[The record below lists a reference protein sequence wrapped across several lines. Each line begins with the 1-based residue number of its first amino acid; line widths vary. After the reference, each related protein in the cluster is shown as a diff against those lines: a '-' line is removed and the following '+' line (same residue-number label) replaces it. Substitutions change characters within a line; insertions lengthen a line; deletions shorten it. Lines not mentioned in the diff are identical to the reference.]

1 MCVKKIA
8 KRLNRLPSWLVP
20 IVLTLGFA
28 ILLYLA
34 IWTYPD
40 VKKEKFVLED
50 GVRIPVH
57 SVRLGSDKAYPDAL
71 TFPVGQ
77 YVEFYGEG
85 DTTYNIGLGG
95 GSENGKAHEHIEQN
109 FASGAFGRGE
119 AYRVK
124 VEKVG
129 VYDFHDH
136 NRPEL
141 FTTVITY

>member
-28 ILLYLA
+28 VLLYLA
-34 IWTYPD
+34 IWTYP
-40 VKKEKFVLED
+40 VVNNEKYVIEE
-50 GVRIPVH
+50 GMRTPVH
-57 SVRLGSDKAYPDAL
+57 MVRLGGDKAYPDAL
-71 TFPVGQ
+71 YFPVGE

-85 DTTYNIGLGG
+85 NATYNIGLGG
-95 GSENGKAHEHIEQN
+95 GSENGKAHEHLKED
-109 FASGAFGRGE
+109 FESGAFAKGE

-124 VEKVG
+124 ISKAG

-141 FTTVITY
+141 FATVIAY